1 MDIKDSYIVKIID
14 LCVGYGRGSGE
25 IRLLDGISIDIHQGI
40 LTAIMGRNGTGKSTL
55 LRTICG
61 LQRPLSGSIMIQNS
75 PVDSFSLQARA
86 RKVSFVSTEPVH
98 VSHMRISDLVALGRI
113 PHTGWF
119 GKLSAE
125 DRNIINDAMAAT
137 GLTEKQDAFIDEISD
152 GERQRV
158 MIARALSQ
166 DTDIIFLDE
175 PTAFLDVIN
184 RYDIFHLLHKLTR
197 EKDKTIIFSTHDLQL
212 ALTEADRILLL
223 DKKHMVHG
231 APEDLLLSDELSVLF
246 NREYLEFDRFNAS
259 LSLKKELT
267 DEICILG
274 DDSPAILFTIK
285 ALERIGFA
293 MTRQSDRLPSVTV
306 KETGEG
312 RSWILQK
319 KSGTIELYSIY
330 DLSLHLRNFQTKSP
344 KNGKFS

>member
-1 MDIKDSYIVKIID
+1 LDIKDRYIVKIID
-14 LCVGYGRGSGE
+14 LCVGYGRGSNE
-25 IRLLDGISIDIHQGI
+25 IRLVDGISIEIHKGM
-40 LTAIMGRNGTGKSTL
+40 LTAVMGRNGSGKSTL
-55 LRTICG
+55 LRSICG
-61 LQRPLSGSIMIQNS
+61 LQRPLSGSIMINNS
-75 PVDSFSLQARA
+75 PINSYSLQARA
-86 RKVSFVSTEPVH
+86 MKVSFVSTEPIH
-98 VSHMRISDLVALGRI
+98 VSHMRIADLVSLGRI

-119 GKLSAE
+119 GRLSDE
-125 DRNIINDAMAAT
+125 DRIIISDAIAAT

-152 GERQRV
+152 GERQRA

-197 EKDKTIIFSTHDLQL
+197 ERDKTIIFSTHDLQL
-212 ALTEADRILLL
+212 ALSEADRILLL

-246 NREYLEFDRFNAS
+246 NGEHLEFNRDNAS
-259 LSLKKELT
+259 LALKKELT
-267 DEICILG
+267 NEIGIQGG
-274 DDSPAILFTIK
+274 DSSALSFTVK

-293 MTRQSDRLPSVTV
+293 VTRQSGKLPAVIV
-306 KETGEG
+306 NETRDGC
-312 RSWILQK
+312 SWLLQK

-330 DLSLHLRNFQTKSP
+330 DLSLHLRNFS
-344 KNGKFS
+344 N

>member
-1 MDIKDSYIVKIID
+1 MDIKDSHIVKIID
-14 LCVGYGRGSGE
+14 LCVGYGRGSSE
-25 IRLLDGISIDIHQGI
+25 IRLLDGISIDIHKGI
-40 LTAIMGRNGTGKSTL
+40 LTAVMGRNGTGKSTL
-55 LRTICG
+55 LRTMCG
-61 LQRPLSGSIMIQNS
+61 LQRPLSGSIMIHDS
-75 PVDSFSLQARA
+75 PINSFSPQARA
-86 RKVSFVSTEPVH
+86 MMVSFVSTEPVH
-98 VSHMRISDLVALGRI
+98 VSHMRITDLVALGRI

-119 GKLSAE
+119 GTLSDE
-125 DRNIINDAMAAT
+125 DRIIITDAITAT

-152 GERQRV
+152 GERQRA

-197 EKDKTIIFSTHDLQL
+197 ERDKTIIFSSHDLQL
-212 ALTEADRILLL
+212 ALSEADRILLL

-246 NREYLEFDRFNAS
+246 NREHLEFNRDNAS
-259 LSLKKELT
+259 LALKKELT
-267 DEICILG
+267 QEIGIQG
-274 DDSPAILFTIK
+274 DNSAALSFTIK

-293 MTRQSDRLPSVTV
+293 VSGQSDKLPAVIV

-330 DLSLHLRNFQTKSP
+330 DLSLHLRNFS
-344 KNGKFS
+344 N

>member
-1 MDIKDSYIVKIID
+1 MGLKENYIVKILD
-14 LCVGYGRGSGE
+14 LSVGYGRGGNE
-25 IRLLDGISIDIHQGI
+25 IRLLNGISIDIHKGI
-40 LTAIMGRNGTGKSTL
+40 LAAIIGRNGTGKSTL
-55 LRTICG
+55 LRTMCG
-61 LQRPLSGSIMIQNS
+61 LQRPLSGTIMIHDLPINS
-75 PVDSFSLQARA
+75 LSLPARA

-98 VSHMRISDLVALGRI
+98 VSHMRITDLVALGRI

-119 GKLSAE
+119 GRMSAE
-125 DRNIINDAMAAT
+125 DMIIISDAIAAT
-137 GLTEKQDAFIDEISD
+137 GLTEKQESFIDEISD
-152 GERQRV
+152 GERQRA

-212 ALTEADRILLL
+212 ALSEADRILLL
-223 DKKHMVHG
+223 DKKQMVHG

-246 NREYLEFDRFNAS
+246 NREHLEFNRDNAS
-259 LSLKKELT
+259 LALKKELT
-267 DEICILG
+267 DEISLLG
-274 DDSPAILFTIK
+274 DASPALSFTIK
-285 ALERIGFA
+285 ALERIGFKVSPQ
-293 MTRQSDRLPSVTV
+293 TGNLPSVTV
-306 KETGEG
+306 KETKKG

-330 DLSLHLRNFQTKSP
+330 DLSLHLRNFL
-344 KNGKFS
+344 N